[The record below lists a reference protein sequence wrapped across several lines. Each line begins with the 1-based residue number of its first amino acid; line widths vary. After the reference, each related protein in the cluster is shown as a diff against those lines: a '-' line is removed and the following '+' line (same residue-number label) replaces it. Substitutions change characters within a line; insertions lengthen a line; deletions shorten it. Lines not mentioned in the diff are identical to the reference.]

1 MVCFWRIWTSG
12 HGFIRKIMLNII
24 TIYSESSPLLSVPFN
39 IISKV
44 GYRLTIPDLINLLFN
59 WLSVSSF
66 YLAFY
71 FLIDSSISSG
81 SDPFGGHGSDIFAVF
96 NKVYIGLM

>member
-1 MVCFWRIWTSG
+1 
-12 HGFIRKIMLNII
+12 MLNII
-24 TIYSESSPLLSVPFN
+24 TIYSMSNF
-39 IISKV
+39 
-44 GYRLTIPDLINLLFN
+44 TIMGNCGIRADPPDLINLLFN

>member
-1 MVCFWRIWTSG
+1 
-12 HGFIRKIMLNII
+12 MLKRRR
-24 TIYSESSPLLSVPFN
+24 ESS
-39 IISKV
+39 
-44 GYRLTIPDLINLLFN
+44 LTSHPEDLVNLIFN

-71 FLIDSSISSG
+71 FLISSSISGS
-81 SDPFGGHGSDIFAVF
+81 SDPFGGAGDEIFQVF

>member
-1 MVCFWRIWTSG
+1 
-12 HGFIRKIMLNII
+12 MLNII
-24 TIYSESSPLLSVPFN
+24 TIYSESSYSFPSPPKMVG
-39 IISKV
+39 KV
-44 GYRLTIPDLINLLFN
+44 GHHQLTMLDLINLLFN

>member
-1 MVCFWRIWTSG
+1 
-12 HGFIRKIMLNII
+12 MLNII
-24 TIYSESSPLLSVPFN
+24 TIYSQSILLLDSPPNRELMIL
-39 IISKV
+39 
-44 GYRLTIPDLINLLFN
+44 DLINLIFN

-71 FLIDSSISSG
+71 FLIDSSISTG
-81 SDPFGGHGSDIFAVF
+81 SDPFGGAGADIFAVF

>member
-24 TIYSESSPLLSVPFN
+24 TIYSQSILLLDSPPNRELMIL
-39 IISKV
+39 
-44 GYRLTIPDLINLLFN
+44 DLINLIFN

-71 FLIDSSISSG
+71 FLIDSSISTG
-81 SDPFGGHGSDIFAVF
+81 SDPFGGAGADIFAVF

>member
-1 MVCFWRIWTSG
+1 
-12 HGFIRKIMLNII
+12 MLTIL
-24 TIYSESSPLLSVPFN
+24 TIYSESARFN
-39 IISKV
+39 TVKRRWEIS
-44 GYRLTIPDLINLLFN
+44 LTPYPADLINLIFN

-71 FLIDSSISSG
+71 FLISSSISGS
-81 SDPFGGHGSDIFAVF
+81 SDPFGGAGDEIFQVF